1 MLHGIEPGA
10 ALPPVDPDEE
20 EPEGEAEPVAA
31 GTAGVAI
38 ADPVAIGFM
47 ADGAALDWAAP
58 GAPGGGMATM
68 DMAGDAAPAGEEDE
82 PEPMSEPSPVTVGVS
97 EPPAEALGDE
107 PAAPDEGE
115 APELPE
121 FEPAGLAL
129 PQLPFIPVSF
139 SFRPASFW
147 TDLPGLGKIGST
159 LRSGKVS
166 QPLPAWPM
174 LALNRSGKVS
184 SRLKISSE
192 ASSWVS
198 LNEASST

>member
-1 MLHGIEPGA
+1 MLHAIEPGA

-20 EPEGEAEPVAA
+20 EPEDEAEPVAA

-38 ADPVAIGFM
+38 ADPVAKGFM
-47 ADGAALDWAAP
+47 VDGAALDWAAP

-121 FEPAGLAL
+121 FEPAVLAL
-129 PQLPFIPVSF
+129 PQLSSNPVLV
-139 SFRPASFW
+139 SFRPGSF
-147 TDLPGLGKIGST
+147 
-159 LRSGKVS
+159 
-166 QPLPAWPM
+166 
-174 LALNRSGKVS
+174 
-184 SRLKISSE
+184 
-192 ASSWVS
+192 
-198 LNEASST
+198 